1 MASTNINPLSRIT
14 AFLKLESHDINTIV
28 FLIVG
33 IGILNFATPVAI
45 QALVNI
51 VTMGGILEPLYVISF
66 VLFTLLT
73 LSGVLYILQAYL
85 VEHIQRRFFVRTA
98 IESANKTQE
107 STGQE
112 NNRQSTAELMN
123 RFFDVT
129 IVQKATA
136 QLLTNGLSSVL
147 QAVIGSIVLMFYSFY
162 FALVVLLMTITL
174 WFVVRVIGS
183 RAIDTAIDES
193 VTKYQIVAWLETI
206 AHNISAFK
214 FLHGKFLAHDRIDA
228 LALNYLNARKTHFNT
243 LLKQNITGVFLY
255 ASACTAM
262 LALGGALVI
271 QGQINLG
278 QFVAAELIIFNVLS
292 SFVRFI
298 YQLESYYDMSAAF
311 DKIGMIQDLEQEE
324 GGVYQS
330 TAQEIAIR
338 FKDVNFAYNE
348 DAVAVDKL
356 SFTLPPKSTM
366 AMLAKTGGGKSTIA
380 ELLVGLKSPDSG
392 FVQYNEVDIKQYDI
406 DTLRQKVAYIRKLEI
421 LDDTIANNIRFG
433 RHDISAA
440 QITEVLG
447 KLDVLELVLKL
458 EKNIDTL
465 LCHSGAPLSFTQA
478 KLLCVARNII
488 GNPALIVI
496 DGLLDDFE
504 MPALDMVMKLLT
516 AENRTWS
523 LVVLTK
529 HAHVA
534 KYCERLMQ
542 LDANHQWE
550 ERV

>member
-14 AFLKLESHDINTIV
+14 AFLKLESHDINTII

-107 STGQE
+107 SMGKE

-183 RAIDTAIDES
+183 RAINTAIDES

-255 ASACTAM
+255 AAAGTAM

-324 GGVYQS
+324 GGLFKS
-330 TAQEIAIR
+330 NAQEIAIR
-338 FKDVNFAYNE
+338 FKDVKFAYNE

-380 ELLVGLKSPDSG
+380 ELLVGLKAPDSG

-433 RHDISAA
+433 RHDITAA

-447 KLDVLELVLKL
+447 KLGILEHVLKL
-458 EKNIDTL
+458 EKNIDTY
-465 LCHSGAPLSFTQA
+465 LCHSGAPLSFSQA
-478 KLLCVARNII
+478 KLLCIARNII
-488 GNPALIVI
+488 GNPALLVI

-504 MPALDMVMKLLT
+504 MPVLDIVMKLLT
-516 AENRTWS
+516 AKNRTWS

-534 KYCERLMQ
+534 KYCDRLMQ
-542 LDANHQWE
+542 LDTNQQWE

>member
-107 STGQE
+107 SAGRE

-123 RFFDVT
+123 RFLDVT

-174 WFVVRVIGS
+174 WFTVRVIGS
-183 RAIDTAIDES
+183 RAINTAIQES
-193 VTKYQIVAWLETI
+193 VTKYQLVAWLETI

-214 FLHGKFLAHDRIDA
+214 FLHGKFLSHDRIDT

-255 ASACTAM
+255 ASAGTAM

-311 DKIGMIQDLEQEE
+311 DKIGMIQDLEQEK
-324 GGVYQS
+324 GGLYQS
-330 TAQEIAIR
+330 DAQDIAVC
-338 FKDVNFAYNE
+338 FKDVRFAYN
-348 DAVAVDKL
+348 DDSVAVDKL
-356 SFTLPPKSTM
+356 SFLLPPKSTM
-366 AMLAKTGGGKSTIA
+366 AILAKTGGGKSTIA
-380 ELLVGLKSPDSG
+380 ELLVGLKEPNSG
-392 FVQYNEVDIKQYDI
+392 FVQYNEVDIKQYEK
-406 DTLRQKVAYIRKLEI
+406 DTLRKKVGYLRKLEI
-421 LDDTIANNIRFG
+421 LDETLANNIRFG
-433 RHDISAA
+433 RQDISVAE
-440 QITEVLG
+440 ITEVLG
-447 KLDVLELVLKL
+447 KLDILEHVLKL
-458 EKNIDTL
+458 EKNIDTTL
-465 LCHSGAPLSFTQA
+465 NHAGAPLSFSQA
-478 KLLCVARNII
+478 KLLCIARNII
-488 GNPALIVI
+488 GNPALLVI

-504 MPALDMVMKLLT
+504 MPMIDMVMKVLT
-516 AENRTWS
+516 AENRAWS

-529 HAHVA
+529 HEYIAN
-534 KYCERLMQ
+534 YCERLMK
-542 LDANHQWE
+542 LGSDNRWE

>member
-14 AFLKLESHDINTIV
+14 AFLKLESHDINTII

-107 STGQE
+107 SMGKE

-183 RAIDTAIDES
+183 RAINTAIDES

-255 ASACTAM
+255 AAAGTAM

-324 GGVYQS
+324 GGLFKS
-330 TAQEIAIR
+330 NAQEIAIR
-338 FKDVNFAYNE
+338 FKDVKFAYHE

-356 SFTLPPKSTM
+356 SFKLPPKSTM

-380 ELLVGLKSPDSG
+380 ELLVGLKAPDSG

-406 DTLRQKVAYIRKLEI
+406 DTLRQNVAYIRKLEI

-433 RHDISAA
+433 RHDITAA

-447 KLDVLELVLKL
+447 KLDILEHVLKL
-458 EKNIDTL
+458 EKNIDTY
-465 LCHSGAPLSFTQA
+465 LCHSGAPLSFSQA
-478 KLLCVARNII
+478 KLLCIARNII
-488 GNPALIVI
+488 GNPALLVI

-504 MPALDMVMKLLT
+504 MPVLDIVMKLLT
-516 AENRTWS
+516 AKNRTWS

-534 KYCERLMQ
+534 KYCDRLMQ
-542 LDANHQWE
+542 LDTNQQWE

>member
-66 VLFTLLT
+66 ILFTLLT

-98 IESANKTQE
+98 IDSANKTQN

-112 NNRQSTAELMN
+112 NNRQSIAELMN
-123 RFFDVT
+123 RFLDVT
-129 IVQKATA
+129 IVQKASA
-136 QLLTNGLSSVL
+136 QLLISGLSSIL

-162 FALVVLLMTITL
+162 FALVVLLMTFTL
-174 WFVVRVIGS
+174 WFVVHVIGR
-183 RAIDTAIDES
+183 RAINTAIDES
-193 VTKYQIVAWLETI
+193 ATKYQIVAWLETI
-206 AHNISAFK
+206 AQNISAFK
-214 FLHGKFLAHDRIDA
+214 FLHGKFLSHDRIDA
-228 LALNYLNARKTHFNT
+228 LALNYLNVRKTHFNT

-255 ASACTAM
+255 ASAGTAM

-278 QFVAAELIIFNVLS
+278 QFVAAELVIFNVLS

-324 GGVYQS
+324 GGLYRS
-330 TAQEIAIR
+330 DAQDITIR
-338 FKDVNFAYNE
+338 FKDVKYAYNPN
-348 DAVAVDKL
+348 VIVVDKL

-366 AMLAKTGGGKSTIA
+366 AMIAKTGGGKSTIA
-380 ELLVGLKSPDSG
+380 ELLVGLKVPNSG
-392 FVQYNEVDIKQYDI
+392 FIQYNDVDIKQYDI
-406 DTLRQKVAYIRKLEI
+406 DTLRQKVAYIGKLEI
-421 LDDTIANNIRFG
+421 IGDTIANNIRFG

-447 KLDVLELVLKL
+447 KLDILEHVLKL
-458 EKNIDTL
+458 NRNIDTTL
-465 LCHSGAPLSFTQA
+465 NQSGAPLSFSQA
-478 KLLCVARNII
+478 KLLCIARNII
-488 GNPALIVI
+488 GNPSLLVI
-496 DGLLDDFE
+496 NGLLDDFE
-504 MPALDMVMKLLT
+504 ISMIDKAMKVLT
-516 AENRTWS
+516 AENRAWS

-529 HAHVA
+529 HEYIAN
-534 KYCERLMQ
+534 YCERVMKLGS
-542 LDANHQWE
+542 DNCWE